1 MWGDIN
7 IRYYAGL
14 NLEYLEYNERR
25 TKTRTG
31 IDPSNVRRQ
40 KPRLYATGTVRCSVA
55 TYKAYAAHRPTLFC
69 SMFTTS
75 RRTSFLSMK

>member
-7 IRYYAGL
+7 MGFDSGL
-14 NLEYLEYNERR
+14 NLEYLEYNERQ

-40 KPRLYATGTVRCSVA
+40 KPRLYATGTERCPVA
-55 TYKAYAAHRPTLFC
+55 TYKAYADHRPPLFC

-75 RRTSFLSMK
+75 L